1 MFCELEDS
9 NFKTSQEILSLSR
22 ANSIKRNFEPI
33 SLRTRSSKMLP
44 SFGNY
49 ERMTSNFSLFSI
61 KEEKREVRP
70 GFNKQKEKK
79 NKKEPVLKSLA
90 NRNLKLNMST
100 GLIQYIDFLR
110 ERAKFKKEMK
120 RFELLNDIL
129 HHILHQN
136 YNFRSF
142 AGWISMWN
150 DSLYGEKIRKLS
162 ESYFSGHF
170 VLTYIWNSKIKDK
183 YKEIYYNKIGCFK
196 MACKNPDAFGPKL
209 YNKIFDF

>member
-1 MFCELEDS
+1 MLCEFEES

-22 ANSIKRNFEPI
+22 ENSMIHNFEPI
-33 SLRTRSSKMLP
+33 SLRTRSSKILP
-44 SFGNY
+44 NFANY
-49 ERMTSNFSLFSI
+49 EQINSNFSLLSI
-61 KEEKREVRP
+61 KEK
-70 GFNKQKEKK
+70 KKEIKSDFKK
-79 NKKEPVLKSLA
+79 PKDKKIKKEPVLKSLA

-110 ERAKFKKEMK
+110 ERAKIKKETN
-120 RFELLNDIL
+120 RFKILDDIL

-150 DSLYGEKIRKLS
+150 DILYGEKIRKLS

-183 YKEIYYNKIGCFK
+183 YKEIYYKKIGCFK
-196 MACKNPDAFGPKL
+196 RACKNPDAFGPKL
-209 YNKIFDF
+209 YNKNFEF